1 MEDYQHKESCASC
14 GTSNL
19 STILNLNNVPL
30 AGYFPLKEE
39 LENLSSYP
47 LKLQICESC
56 KLVQTDSVINP
67 DILFRDY
74 RYLSSIGL
82 SKHFEDVAKNLHEKY
97 SLKDK
102 EILEFGSNDGVLLK
116 PLKEL
121 GAKALGV
128 DPSINVSQIARD
140 KGLDV
145 ITDYFNFDVFGG
157 EEWRGRFDFVLSNNS
172 FAHIT
177 DIRNTVKAIEH
188 CLKDG
193 GKFIFE
199 VHYLA
204 NLVSEL
210 QWDNIYHEHI
220 YYYSVTSLQNLL
232 KQFNLSI
239 IEVEK
244 IPIHSGSIRVTAH
257 KNPNTSKSV
266 QDIIEAEKSTICNTH
281 YLNTFQENVTNH
293 ISDIKKEIQGAQ
305 EMGLR
310 IAGYGASGRANMAC
324 NILNLDSDT
333 IDFIVDESPERCGR
347 YIANTKIPIM
357 DMDTLKN
364 SDIELLIIFAW
375 NYAETIMNKTKFKDY
390 TYMVAFPTVQYLR
403 HKDQ

>member
-1 MEDYQHKESCASC
+1 MKDYEHKETCASC
-14 GTSNL
+14 GSTKL
-19 STILNLNNVPL
+19 STILDLNNVPL
-30 AGYFPLKEE
+30 AGYFPSKEE

-47 LKLQICESC
+47 LKLQICECC
-56 KLVQTDSVINP
+56 KLAQTDSVINP

-82 SKHFEDVAKNLHEKY
+82 SKHFEQVAKNLHDKY
-97 SLKDK
+97 DIKDK
-102 EILEFGSNDGVLLK
+102 DILEFGSNDGVLLK

-121 GAKALGV
+121 GAKAIGV

-145 ITDYFNFDVFGG
+145 ITEYFNFDTFGG
-157 EEWRGRFDFVLSNNS
+157 EEWRGKFDFVLSNNS

-199 VHYLA
+199 VHYLD
-204 NLVSEL
+204 NLVNDF

-220 YYYSVTSLQNLL
+220 YYYSVTALQNLL

-239 IEVEK
+239 IDVEK

-257 KNPNTSKSV
+257 KNPNTSQKV
-266 QDIIEAEKSTICNTH
+266 QDIIEKERTTICDTK
-281 YLNTFQENVTNH
+281 YLNNFQENVTNH
-293 ISDIKKEIQGAQ
+293 ISEIKKEIDGAQ
-305 EMGLR
+305 EMGLS

-324 NILNLDSDT
+324 NILGLDSDT
-333 IDFIVDESPERCGR
+333 IEFIVDESPERCGR
-347 YIANTKIPIM
+347 YIANTKIPIV
-357 DMDTLKN
+357 DVDTLKN
-364 SDIELLIIFAW
+364 SDIDILIIFAW
-375 NYAETIMNKTKFKDY
+375 NYADMIMEKTKFKNY
-390 TYMVAFPTVQYLR
+390 TYMVAFPTVKYL
-403 HKDQ
+403 KNEA

>member
-1 MEDYQHKESCASC
+1 MEDYKHKESCASC
-14 GTSNL
+14 GSLNL
-19 STILNLNNVPL
+19 STILNLKNIPL

-39 LENLSSYP
+39 LENLSSHP

-82 SKHFEDVAKNLHEKY
+82 SKHFEGVAKTLHEKY
-97 SLKDK
+97 DIKDK
-102 EILEFGSNDGVLLK
+102 DILEFGSNDGVLLK

-121 GAKALGV
+121 GARALGV
-128 DPSINVSQIARD
+128 DPSINVCKIARD

-145 ITDYFNFDVFGG
+145 ITEYFNYDTFG
-157 EEWRGRFDFVLSNNS
+157 EEKWKGKFDFVLSNNS

-199 VHYLA
+199 VHYLD
-204 NLVSEL
+204 NLVNDF

-220 YYYSVTSLQNLL
+220 YYYSVTALQNLL

-239 IEVEK
+239 IDVEK

-257 KNPNTSKSV
+257 KNPNTSEKV
-266 QDIIEAEKSTICNTH
+266 LDIIEKERATICDTK
-281 YLNTFQENVTNH
+281 YLNNFQQNVTNH
-293 ISDIKKEIQGAQ
+293 ILEIKKEIDGAQ

-324 NILNLDSDT
+324 NILGLDSDT
-333 IDFIVDESPERCGR
+333 IEFIVDESPERCGR
-347 YIANTKIPIM
+347 YIANTKIPIV
-357 DMDTLKN
+357 DVDTLKN
-364 SDIELLIIFAW
+364 SDIDILIIFAW
-375 NYAETIMNKTKFKDY
+375 NYAEMIMEKTKFKDC
-390 TYMVAFPTVQYLR
+390 TYMVAFPKVQYLR
-403 HKDQ
+403 NEE